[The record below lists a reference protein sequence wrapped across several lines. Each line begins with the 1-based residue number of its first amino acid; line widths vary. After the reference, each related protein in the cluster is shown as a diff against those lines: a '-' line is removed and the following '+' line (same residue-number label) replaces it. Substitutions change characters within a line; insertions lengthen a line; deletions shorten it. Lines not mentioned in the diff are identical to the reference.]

1 MLNDSQCQKQNI
13 IIKRHIYLETCI
25 CFQELFKDLQ
35 LKTEPVNKEITREKE
50 EKTDY
55 NNFPLNL
62 LADVALSKE
71 FKMSASRVSLLA
83 IIYY

>member
-1 MLNDSQCQKQNI
+1 MSKTLSSVKFTLKLI
-13 IIKRHIYLETCI
+13 L
-25 CFQELFKDLQ
+25 CFQELFRDFQ
-35 LKTEPVNKEITREKE
+35 FKTEPIIKEMTIEKE

-71 FKMSASRVSLLA
+71 FKMSGSRVSLLA
-83 IIYY
+83 IGYY

>member
-1 MLNDSQCQKQNI
+1 MILSVKNKTSLSRDTFTLK
-13 IIKRHIYLETCI
+13 L

-35 LKTEPVNKEITREKE
+35 LKTEPVNKEITSEKDK
-50 EKTDY
+50 KTDY

-83 IIYY
+83 ITYY

>member
-1 MLNDSQCQKQNI
+1 MILSVKNKTSLSRDTFTLK
-13 IIKRHIYLETCI
+13 LI

-35 LKTEPVNKEITREKE
+35 LKTEPVNKEITSEKE

-71 FKMSASRVSLLA
+71 FKMSASWVSLLA